1 VAQETLK
8 VSVIC
13 TGNICRSPMA
23 EVLLQHLVADDESLK
38 DHVCVTSAGTA
49 RWHVGGPM
57 DSRARG
63 ALDRA
68 GLHGPGSLATY
79 ADRAHLDAQDLVVVM
94 TREHLDEVKDR
105 LRNKETEVLLWR
117 NIAEPGLNLDVA
129 DPYYGDDREF
139 DACLATLRPGGQQ
152 LTSVFRQRL
161 GERCRE
167 A

>member
-1 VAQETLK
+1 MAQETLK
-8 VSVIC
+8 VSAIC

-23 EVLLQHLVADDESLK
+23 EVLLQHLVADDESLN
-38 DHVCVTSAGTA
+38 DRVSVTSAGTA
-49 RWHVGGPM
+49 RWHVGSPM

-68 GLHGPGSLATY
+68 GLHRPGSLSTY
-79 ADRAHLDAQDLVVVM
+79 ADTAYLDAQDLVIVM
-94 TREHLDEVKDR
+94 TREHLDDVRVR
-105 LRNKETEVLLWR
+105 LRNQETEVLLWR

-139 DACLATLRPGGQQ
+139 DECLASLRPGGRQ

-161 GERCRE
+161 GEYFRE